1 MKLRSVLLSFLS
13 GTGERALDIV
23 YPGFCRECGEP
34 TAGRDPF
41 CLPCA
46 SSIRWIGSA
55 CPRCGM
61 PAVRPGPD
69 SCGECSGR
77 PLHFDRAAAAAE
89 YTGPWRTAVLRFKY
103 LSDHGLRHPL
113 VDGLVRIAR
122 LAFDPDPPGAI
133 VPVPPHP
140 LRKLL
145 RGRDHIDE
153 LAVDL
158 AARLGIPLRRAL
170 RRTRWISSQTS
181 LPRVKRLANPRG
193 AYGLRWAYGPRR
205 ARRRLP
211 ASIFLLDDVLTTGA
225 TASECARA
233 LREAGAKRIAVIAL
247 ARSPC

>member
-1 MKLRSVLLSFLS
+1 MKLLFSFLS
-13 GTGERALDIV
+13 RTGERALDIV

-41 CLPCA
+41 CPPCA
-46 SSIRWIGSA
+46 ASVRWIGPA

-61 PAVRPGPD
+61 PAVRPGPV

-77 PLHFDRAAAAAE
+77 PLHFDRAATAAE
-89 YTGPWRTAVLRFKY
+89 YIGPWRTAVLRFKY
-103 LSDHGLRHPL
+103 LADHGLRRTL
-113 VDGLVRIAR
+113 VEAMERTSK
-122 LAFDPDPPGAI
+122 LACDPDPPGAI

-158 AARLGIPLRRAL
+158 SARLGIPLRRAL
-170 RRTRWISSQTS
+170 RRTRWVASQTS
-181 LPRVKRLANPRG
+181 LPRAKRLTNPRG
-193 AYGLRWAYGPRR
+193 AYGVRRSYRSRGPG
-205 ARRRLP
+205 RLP
-211 ASIFLLDDVLTTGA
+211 ASILLLDDVLTTCA

-233 LREAGAKRIAVIAL
+233 LREAGAKRVVVIAL